1 MVEFSL
7 TFQTFFCSTLLVM
20 TLVLDNLD
28 SAAEQA
34 LLEAARLRGVKPKDL
49 VAELLHEKFGT
60 PAPTLHHDADFL
72 IGTWSEEEFKEFE
85 QAVASF
91 NRIDTTDQR

>member
-1 MVEFSL
+1 
-7 TFQTFFCSTLLVM
+7 M

-34 LLEAARLRGVKPKDL
+34 LLEAARLRGIKPKDL
-49 VAELLHEKFGT
+49 VAELLLEKFGT
-60 PAPTLHHDADFL
+60 PALTLHHDADFL

-85 QAVASF
+85 HATASF
-91 NRIDTTDQR
+91 NRIDTKN